1 MKTIARHAYRYLIAF
16 LCFSVP
22 ALIHAAPE
30 SASQAIATAKNED
43 GGRAVAAELVAVVT
57 AIDPETRELS
67 LQGPNGETVTI
78 TVREDSIRLED
89 VNVGDRLRVTY
100 LAALEGELRKPTADE
115 LAEPWLLLEETGAS
129 DDPRQPGVAGA
140 RMIRAVVTIEGMNR
154 ELGTAT
160 VKDSRGKL
168 HTIGD
173 IEPEKFDG
181 ITLGQTVVLFYTE
194 ALAITLQKVAA
205 HGE

>member
-1 MKTIARHAYRYLIAF
+1 
-16 LCFSVP
+16 
-22 ALIHAAPE
+22 
-30 SASQAIATAKNED
+30 
-43 GGRAVAAELVAVVT
+43 
-57 AIDPETRELS
+57 
-67 LQGPNGETVTI
+67 
-78 TVREDSIRLED
+78 
-89 VNVGDRLRVTY
+89 
-100 LAALEGELRKPTADE
+100 
-115 LAEPWLLLEETGAS
+115 
-129 DDPRQPGVAGA
+129 
-140 RMIRAVVTIEGMNR
+140 MIRAVVTIEGMNR